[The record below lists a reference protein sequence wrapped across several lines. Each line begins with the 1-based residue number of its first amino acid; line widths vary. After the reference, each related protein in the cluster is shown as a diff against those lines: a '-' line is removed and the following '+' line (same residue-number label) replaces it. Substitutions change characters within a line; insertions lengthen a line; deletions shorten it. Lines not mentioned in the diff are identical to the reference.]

1 MSSDISLLERYN
13 ALDKQSVFAMLFVS
27 SFLLFCSSFQFPA
40 DLVTFAKEIL
50 NGKLHFLR
58 IVGLIYSNT
67 EMFVDNGQIS
77 LGCNSR

>member
-13 ALDKQSVFAMLFVS
+13 ALDKQSVFAMLF
-27 SFLLFCSSFQFPA
+27 FLILLFCSSFQFPA
-40 DLVTFAKEIL
+40 NLVTFTKEIL

-58 IVGLIYSNT
+58 TVGLIYSNT
-67 EMFVDNGQIS
+67 AMFVDNGQVN